1 MLISLCKCPAVI
13 NCQLELLSMTYRP
26 LCVLSFC
33 ATRINCATEFDSHTD
48 IDLNEL
54 SNIVKT
60 LASDEFEGRA
70 PGGRGEE
77 KTVAYLIE
85 RFQSLGLLPFSSEF
99 KAVRESSNF
108 LRQQ

>member
-1 MLISLCKCPAVI
+1 
-13 NCQLELLSMTYRP
+13 MTFRP
-26 LCVLSFC
+26 PCVLFSC
-33 ATRINCATEFDSHTD
+33 ATLINCATEFDSRSD

-54 SNIVKT
+54 SNIVKI

-85 RFQSLGLLPFSSEF
+85 RFQSLGLQPGE
-99 KAVRESSNF
+99 ENGG
-108 LRQQ
+108 